1 MPQLSYNG
9 RESTVETT
17 NPINGN
23 DLEAVADNLIMD
35 TPSNSEA
42 PTDEVVEATEDTQPD
57 IIEDDGDDQ
66 DVVEA
71 SSDDDYDDVEDV
83 EVEVDEAP
91 QEPEM
96 YTVKVDGEERQVSLE
111 ELTRGYSGQ
120 KYIQKGMSEV
130 AEQRKQYEQ
139 LTNETAQERQML
151 QQMMQRMQQGNV
163 PVIPEYPAEELKE
176 SDPFRFQM
184 EAEEYRRAVE
194 QRQQWEQQVQYV
206 QQREQ
211 QENERLQ
218 QEHLSQQAMR
228 LAEWM
233 PEFGDEQK
241 RAALIQDITTKAKKH
256 YQLTDDQI
264 STVKTAEEVMILNDA
279 LKWRELQSGKTKAK
293 QKVEGARP
301 VVKSAAKRSAQAGK
315 VSRAKKAEA
324 AMREKGD
331 IDSVANFLLS

>member
-1 MPQLSYNG
+1 
-9 RESTVETT
+9 
-17 NPINGN
+17 
-23 DLEAVADNLIMD
+23 
-35 TPSNSEA
+35 
-42 PTDEVVEATEDTQPD
+42 
-57 IIEDDGDDQ
+57 
-66 DVVEA
+66 
-71 SSDDDYDDVEDV
+71 
-83 EVEVDEAP
+83 
-91 QEPEM
+91 
-96 YTVKVDGEERQVSLE
+96 
-111 ELTRGYSGQ
+111 
-120 KYIQKGMSEV
+120 
-130 AEQRKQYEQ
+130 
-139 LTNETAQERQML
+139 
-151 QQMMQRMQQGNV
+151 
-163 PVIPEYPAEELKE
+163 
-176 SDPFRFQM
+176 M

-279 LKWRELQSGKTKAK
+279 LKWRELHSGKTKAK

>member
-1 MPQLSYNG
+1 
-9 RESTVETT
+9 VETT

-23 DLEAVADNLIMD
+23 DLEAVADSLIMD

-42 PTDEVVEATEDTQPD
+42 PADEVVEATEDTQPD

-218 QEHLSQQAMR
+218 QEYLTQQAMR

-233 PEFGDEQK
+233 PEFADKEK
-241 RAALIQDITTKAKKH
+241 RTAFIQDMTTKAKRH

>member
-1 MPQLSYNG
+1 M
-9 RESTVETT
+9 ETT

-57 IIEDDGDDQ
+57 IIEDEGDDQ

-91 QEPEM
+91 QEPEY

-139 LTNETAQERQML
+139 LNNETAQERQML

-211 QENERLQ
+211 QENDRLQ
-218 QEHLSQQAMR
+218 QEHLNQQAMR

-233 PEFGDEQK
+233 PEFSDEQK

-324 AMREKGD
+324 TMREKGD

>member
-1 MPQLSYNG
+1 MPWLSYNG

-42 PTDEVVEATEDTQPD
+42 PTDEILEATEDTQT
-57 IIEDDGDDQ
+57 DDVEYVDDDQ

-83 EVEVDEAP
+83 EVEVDDAP
-91 QEPEM
+91 QEPEY
-96 YTVKVDGEERQVSLE
+96 YTVRVDGEERQVSLE

-151 QQMMQRMQQGNV
+151 QQMMQRMQQGNI

-194 QRQQWEQQVQYV
+194 QRQQWEQQVRFV

-211 QENERLQ
+211 EEKDRLD

-233 PEFGDEQK
+233 PEFGDETK
-241 RAALIQDITTKAKKH
+241 RAALIQDMTTKAKKH
-256 YQLTDDQI
+256 YQLTDEQI
-264 STVKTAEEVMILNDA
+264 STVKTAEEVLILNDA
-279 LKWRELQSGKTKAK
+279 LKWRELQAGKSKAK

>member
-1 MPQLSYNG
+1 
-9 RESTVETT
+9 VETT

-218 QEHLSQQAMR
+218 QEYLTQQAMR

-233 PEFGDEQK
+233 PEFADKEK
-241 RAALIQDITTKAKKH
+241 RTAFIQDMTTKAKRH

>member
-1 MPQLSYNG
+1 M
-9 RESTVETT
+9 ETT
-17 NPINGN
+17 NPINGDN
-23 DLEAVADNLIMD
+23 IEAVADNLIMD

-42 PTDEVVEATEDTQPD
+42 PAEETLEATEDIQPD
-57 IIEDDGDDQ
+57 NDDYVDDDQ

-139 LTNETAQERQML
+139 LTSETAQERQML
-151 QQMMQRMQQGNV
+151 QQMMQRMQQGNI
-163 PVIPEYPAEELKE
+163 PVIPEYPAEELKD

-211 QENERLQ
+211 QESDRLQ
-218 QEHLSQQAMR
+218 QEYLSQQAVR

-241 RAALIQDITTKAKKH
+241 RTAFIQDMTTKAKRH
-256 YQLTDDQI
+256 YQLTDEQI
-264 STVKTAEEVMILNDA
+264 STVKTAEEVLILNDA

-324 AMREKGD
+324 TMREKGD